1 MLCIS
6 YCINNGRH
14 LTICIIGTYICISLT
29 YIPTITPL
37 LCMTLVACFTF
48 FRPLLHNHIVT
59 ACCLQCVGG
68 LLV

>member
-1 MLCIS
+1 M
-6 YCINNGRH
+6 Y
-14 LTICIIGTYICISLT
+14 IGLT

-37 LCMTLVACFTF
+37 LCMTLVECFTF

-59 ACCLQCVGG
+59 VCCLQCVGG